1 EDEVDR
7 VADEINWKWRN
18 GRWKP
23 ITLIKEHHDPIKMIA
38 LHRLANFFIVSSL
51 HDGMN
56 LVAKEFVASRS
67 DEQGVLILSRFT
79 GASREL
85 EDALPVNP
93 FATHE
98 IGDAIATAI
107 AMTPEEQKRRMVRM
121 REVVARNNVYRWGGK
136 ILSTLLQFELTENPT
151 PAEVVQ
157 DSAR

>member
-1 EDEVDR
+1 DR

-23 ITLIKEHHDPIKMIA
+23 ITLIKEHHDPVKMIA
-38 LHRLANFFIVSSL
+38 LHRLSNFFIVSSL

-56 LVAKEFVASRS
+56 LVAKEFVASRP

-79 GASREL
+79 GAIREL
-85 EDALPVNP
+85 EDAIPVNP
-93 FATHE
+93 FGTHE

-107 AMTPEEQKRRMVRM
+107 AMSPEEQRRRMVRM

-136 ILSTLLQFELTENPT
+136 ILSTLLHFDLPENPQST
-151 PAEVVQ
+151 EALQ